1 MEQKDGKYMNKY
13 IENQVQES
21 YKVTQEIYK
30 SKKLMTLIQSV
41 ALEMISVYKGGNKV
55 LLAGNG
61 GSASD
66 AQHIAGE
73 LVSKFYFDR
82 PGLAAIS
89 LVTDTSV
96 LTAIG
101 NDLGYENIFSR
112 QIAANGVRGD
122 MFIGIS
128 TSGNSENI
136 IKAFKECRKNNIITV
151 GLSGNDGGKMKELC
165 DYCIC
170 VPSIETPRIQEN
182 HIMIGH
188 IICAVVEEELFGKG
202 F

>member
-41 ALEMISVYKGGNKV
+41 ALGMISVYKGGNKV

>member
-1 MEQKDGKYMNKY
+1 MELRGGEYMNRY
-13 IENQVQES
+13 IKNQVQES
-21 YKVTQEIYK
+21 FKVTQDIYK
-30 SKKLMTLIQSV
+30 DKKLMTLIQRV
-41 ALEMISVYKGGNKV
+41 ALEMISVYKDGNKV

-112 QIAANGVRGD
+112 QISANGVQGD

-136 IKAFKECRKNNIITV
+136 VKALEECRKNNIITV
-151 GLSGNDGGKMKELC
+151 IFSGYDGGKMKKLC

-170 VPSIETPRIQEN
+170 VPSRDTPRIQEN

-188 IICAVVEEELFGKG
+188 IICAVVEEEIFGKG

>member
-1 MEQKDGKYMNKY
+1 MNKY

-30 SKKLMTLIQSV
+30 DKKLMALIKSV
-41 ALEMISVYKGGNKV
+41 ALKMISIYKSGNKV

-136 IKAFKECRKNNIITV
+136 IKALKECRKNNIITV

-182 HIMIGH
+182 HITIGH

>member
-1 MEQKDGKYMNKY
+1 MNKY

-41 ALEMISVYKGGNKV
+41 ALGMISVYKGGNKV

-136 IKAFKECRKNNIITV
+136 IKALKECRKNNIITV